1 MAGLRGTLLS
11 MVPRLGYELR
21 APTQGDLGAVAEVL
35 DAADVDDRGRLAQR
49 ADFLGQEWSRPGFS
63 LGTDAWVAVD
73 EVGTVVGYGH
83 AQLDGPDVVESW
95 GVVHPDHRGQGIG
108 SAILDRIEKRASTLV
123 APSARYRF
131 QHIISSRDL
140 AAATMLRARGM
151 RAVRDFWH
159 MQIDL
164 DGLVERDDVPETVD
178 ITGVER
184 AGDLAAVHAVLTE
197 VFADAGH
204 DPEPFDQWILTQQR
218 SPSYDPSLWLLARQG
233 RHAVG
238 ALTAHIW
245 GDEGWVSGIG
255 VLGSH
260 RRRGVGTALLHRCFA
275 IFANRGL
282 EHVLLNVDAA
292 NPTGAT
298 ALYAKA
304 GMRVVAERQMWERS
318 A

>member
-1 MAGLRGTLLS
+1 MARLRGTFRS

-95 GVVHPDHRGQGIG
+95 GVVHPDHRGQDIG
-108 SAILDRIEKRASTLV
+108 SAILDRIEERASTLV
-123 APSARYRF
+123 GLSARYRF
-131 QHIISSRDL
+131 QHMIRSRDL
-140 AAATMLRARGM
+140 GAAAMLRARGM

-159 MQIDL
+159 MGIDL
-164 DGLVERDDVPETVD
+164 HGLVERDDVPETIN

-184 AGDLAAVHAVLTE
+184 PRDLPAVHAVLTE

-204 DPEPFDQWILTQQR
+204 DPTPFDQWILAQER
-218 SPSYDPSLWLLARQG
+218 SPSYDPSLWLLARDG
-233 RHAVG
+233 RQAIG
-238 ALTAHIW
+238 AFTAHIW
-245 GDEGWVSGIG
+245 GDDG
-255 VLGSH
+255 
-260 RRRGVGTALLHRCFA
+260 
-275 IFANRGL
+275 
-282 EHVLLNVDAA
+282 
-292 NPTGAT
+292 
-298 ALYAKA
+298 
-304 GMRVVAERQMWERS
+304 
-318 A
+318 